1 MSACRACHASL
12 RPSRAPCLL
21 QRMGAPGAPGHPD
34 LTLEED
40 GGAPERGRGVQQHA
54 TDSIPLA
61 SFVRNTGDLWGM
73 CREVERREARAQ
85 RNARGPHRSRL
96 GQRSRSVGKPRTP
109 GGGRTA
115 KAPRL
120 RKDGGQREVAHT
132 VPSARA
138 SCARAVRRGE
148 GGAMG
153 ANTEARLWR
162 PLQWQ
167 QRLQARHGEGPQGLR
182 RMRSKPHVRC
192 ETGTAT

>member
-115 KAPRL
+115 KAPSL
-120 RKDGGQREVAHT
+120 RQYGVQREVAHT

-148 GGAMG
+148 QTRMNVCGGHCNGNRGSRLCMEKDLRGCAGCGQSRTSG
-153 ANTEARLWR
+153 AKR
-162 PLQWQ
+162 
-167 QRLQARHGEGPQGLR
+167 GG
-182 RMRSKPHVRC
+182 
-192 ETGTAT
+192 